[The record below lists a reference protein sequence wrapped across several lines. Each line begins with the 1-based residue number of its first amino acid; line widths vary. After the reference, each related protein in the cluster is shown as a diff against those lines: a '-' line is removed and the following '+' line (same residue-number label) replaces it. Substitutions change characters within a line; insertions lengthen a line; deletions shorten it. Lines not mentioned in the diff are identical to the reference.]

1 MLDIN
6 FIRDNLELVK
16 TTSKNK
22 RSNIDLDQLLAID
35 TKRREF
41 ISQVEQIR
49 QQRNELTKDI
59 KGAPSAEIIEKG
71 KELKTQLDVLE
82 PELEKITKEFND
94 LIILVPNIH
103 SEDTPIG
110 KDEDENVVIRSWG
123 EKPTFDFPV
132 RDHVE
137 LGEMLDVIDIETAS
151 KVAGTRFNYLKGKLV
166 SLQLA
171 LVNYTL
177 SILQNETV
185 LKEIAEK
192 IDPNLSAKA
201 FVPVLPP
208 LMIKP
213 EVYVRMA
220 RLDSTNA
227 EEKYFIEKD
236 DLYLIGSAEH
246 TLGPL
251 HIDQTI
257 EESQFPLRYVGYSS
271 SFRREAGSYGKDTRG
286 IIRVHQFDKLEMMSF
301 TLPEHGQKE
310 QDFIVGI
317 QEHLLQSL
325 KLPYQVVSICTGD
338 MGTPDFR
345 QIDMETWVPSQEK
358 YRETHTSDY
367 NTDYQSRRLNTKV
380 KRSEGKN
387 ELVHTNDATAF
398 AIGRIL
404 VAIMENYQQKDG
416 SIKVPEALVPFT
428 RFDVITTKN

>member
-6 FIRDNLELVK
+6 FIRDNLELVR

-22 RSNIDLDQLLAID
+22 KSDIDLDHLLELD
-35 TKRREF
+35 TKRREL
-41 ISQVEQIR
+41 ISQVEVIR
-49 QQRNELTKDI
+49 QQRNELTKDL
-59 KGAPSAEIIEKG
+59 KGAPSQEVIEKG
-71 KELKTQLDVLE
+71 KSLKEQLDKLE

-123 EKPTFDFPV
+123 EKRVFDFPV

-137 LGEMLDVIDIETAS
+137 LGEILDVIDIETAS

-177 SILQNETV
+177 SILQSETV

-192 IDPNLSAKA
+192 IDPNFSNKP
-201 FVPVLPP
+201 FIPVLPP

-213 EVYVRMA
+213 DVYVRMA

-257 EESQFPLRYVGYSS
+257 DESQFPLRYVGYSS

-286 IIRVHQFDKLEMMSF
+286 IIRVHQFDKIEMMSF
-301 TLPEHGQKE
+301 SLPENGLQE
-310 QDFIVGI
+310 QNFIVAI

-325 KLPYQVVSICTGD
+325 KLPYQVISICTGD

-345 QIDMETWVPSQEK
+345 QIDMETWIPSQDK

-367 NTDYQSRRLNTKV
+367 NTDYQARRLSTKV
-380 KRSEGKN
+380 KRADGKN
-387 ELVHTNDATAF
+387 EIAHTNDATAF

-404 VAIMENYQQKDG
+404 VAIMENYQQEDG
-416 SIKVPEALVPFT
+416 SIKVPEVLIPYT
-428 RFDVITTKN
+428 GFDVISAKN